1 MMSADPA
8 AVCDAGTV
16 NVHVGSK
23 IEATGKSVGA

>member
-1 MMSADPA
+1 MSAAPA